1 MPGDW
6 TVEFYRDEKG
16 REPVR
21 EWADKTLSPQKR
33 AAFRAALRYVLIPRG
48 TEIVGS
54 EYGKALGGG
63 LYELRLRWTA
73 DEIRSNVA
81 GLPPEE
87 VGRRPERILLRV
99 FFCTSGQKLIL
110 LLSGYDKGKDPSARR
125 QQKEITRARK
135 LLTAHREAQRRS
147 PAG

>member
-1 MPGDW
+1 VPADW
-6 TVEFYRDEKG
+6 TVEFYEDENG

-21 EWADKTLSPQKR
+21 EWAEKKLTAQKR

-48 TEIVGS
+48 TDVASS

-63 LYELRLRWTA
+63 LFELRLRWTA

-81 GLPPEE
+81 GLPPAE

-99 FFCTSGQKLIL
+99 FFCTSGRRLIL
-110 LLSGYDKGKDPSARR
+110 LLSGYDKGKDPSERR
-125 QQKEITRARK
+125 QQKEIAKARK
-135 LLTAHREAQRRS
+135 LLAAHREDQRRS
-147 PAG
+147 SAG